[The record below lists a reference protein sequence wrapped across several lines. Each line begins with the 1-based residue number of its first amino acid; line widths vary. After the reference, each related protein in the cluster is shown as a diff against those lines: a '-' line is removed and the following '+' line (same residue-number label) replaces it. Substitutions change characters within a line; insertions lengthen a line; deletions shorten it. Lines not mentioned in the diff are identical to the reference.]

1 VRQGFLCRQNLFSR
15 LGFKWLLF
23 FAAVFF
29 LSNAMFALIFAFF
42 AHFLALNA
50 PLRVSLTNIRE
61 AKGSVY
67 VAVYDRRESFLD
79 AKKMCARQILP
90 TSKAGDLSFV
100 FADLPPG
107 YYALSCFHDVNGNGK
122 LDTNLAGIPTE
133 PYGFSNNARPK
144 FRAPTWAESVFE
156 LKNSGSQI
164 SIKLEKW

>member
-1 VRQGFLCRQNLFSR
+1 
-15 LGFKWLLF
+15 
-23 FAAVFF
+23 
-29 LSNAMFALIFAFF
+29 MFALVFAFF
-42 AHFLALNA
+42 AHFLAPNA

-90 TSKAGDLSFV
+90 VGNAGDLSFA

-107 YYALSCFHDVNGNGK
+107 YYAISCFHDVNGNGK

-133 PYGFSNNARPK
+133 PYGFSNNARPR